1 MVLIIGAIVNIKI
14 DFSPKKEEVKMFPD
28 ILGDSVLK
36 TNDTGINFIRDIA
49 VYDDFR
55 ENIIQGY
62 KANYTGANGTMIIF
76 IAQTLNNES
85 ANTSVKEMAVRN
97 GYDPDMDKNSTN
109 MTNWNVIMLPINNP
123 EVYVIR
129 KDINYTWHY
138 TFAKSDKVYWVG
150 FSNPNIEYQ
159 VYMLIEVYRNVAEKI
174 PVGI

>member
-1 MVLIIGAIVNIKI
+1 MVLIVGTVINIKI
-14 DFSPKKEEVKMFPD
+14 DFSPKKEEEKMFPD

-36 TNDTGINFIRDIA
+36 TNDTGINFIRDIT

-76 IAQTLNNES
+76 IVQTLNNES

-97 GYDPDMDKNSTN
+97 GYDTN
-109 MTNWNVIMLPINNP
+109 MNENNSNTTNWSVVKLPINNP

-129 KDINYTWHY
+129 KDINYAWHY
-138 TFAKSDKVYWVG
+138 TFAKFDKVYWVG

-159 VYMLIEVYRNVAEKI
+159 VYMLIEVYRDVAEKI
-174 PVGI
+174 TVGI